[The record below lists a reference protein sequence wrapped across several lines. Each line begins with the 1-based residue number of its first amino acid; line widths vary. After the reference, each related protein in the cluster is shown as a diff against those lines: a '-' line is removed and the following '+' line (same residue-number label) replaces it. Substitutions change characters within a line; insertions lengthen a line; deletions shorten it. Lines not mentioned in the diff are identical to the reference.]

1 MATAQLYFLV
11 LALASTVVFGRNISP
26 AEEDLGRLIDPF
38 VPGDYPINHTAYRQA
53 LSLFLDTNIDVYA
66 PNATGNFPVFYFTTG
81 FGGSIQFN
89 SIKNTLLILKD
100 LNHLIFKSGIV
111 PAEAHTQLFSQIA
124 SHGVVLVAVWK
135 IGSPENSF
143 DPAWLQATVEFVEN
157 RLENSLH
164 NQEGK
169 SARLL
174 LLD

>member
-1 MATAQLYFLV
+1 
-11 LALASTVVFGRNISP
+11 
-26 AEEDLGRLIDPF
+26 
-38 VPGDYPINHTAYRQA
+38 
-53 LSLFLDTNIDVYA
+53 
-66 PNATGNFPVFYFTTG
+66 VFYFTTG
-81 FGGSIQFN
+81 FGGSIQIELCVF

-100 LNHLIFKSGIV
+100 LNHLVFKSGIV